1 MPYTKDLPLSARA
14 DIVVCGGG
22 TAGAFAAIAAAEQG
36 AKVLLIEQFG
46 SLGGSATNGLVL
58 PIMKTHIEGEPGNSY
73 LTARLYERL
82 SAKGAASGS
91 NGRHFDP
98 VALSFELEQMCMEAG
113 VSLLYHTFVPDVIR
127 EGNRI
132 KAVVIANKAGLS
144 RVEGDV
150 FIDATGDGDVSV
162 WAGAAYTKGNP
173 ETGKNQPVSLRY
185 LVGGVDID
193 ALGRFA
199 MEHQKGMTPTP
210 RLAEYRAPGYF
221 YAAVTAHDTWGFT
234 DIFDRAIANGDLTE
248 DDKCY
253 WQVFTIPSRPGALA
267 FNTPEF
273 FDDVDGTDPA
283 QLTRVQI
290 RGKQGIA
297 RQMAFYKK
305 YLKGFEN
312 AYVSAVSSM
321 VGVRESRNIV
331 CDHVLTADE
340 LIGRAKFDDAIAQSN
355 YPVDIHGRKLHCS
368 PVLSEDT
375 RPYYEIPYA
384 ALVVKGLDNLLVA
397 GRCLGA
403 EFLAQSSLRV
413 QLSVRATGEAAG
425 IGAAMAH
432 KLSVSPRS
440 IRGQDVRAEMMGRG
454 AVFAD
459 R

>member
-1 MPYTKDLPLSARA
+1 MHYTKDLPLAARA
-14 DIVVCGGG
+14 DVVVCGGG

-36 AKVLLIEQFG
+36 ARVLLIEQFG

-58 PIMKTHIEGEPGNSY
+58 PIMKSRIEGEPGNSY

-82 SAKGAASGS
+82 SAKGAADGS

-98 VALSFELEQMCMEAG
+98 VALAFELEQMCVEAG
-113 VSLLYHTFVPDVIR
+113 VSLLYHTFIPDAIR
-127 EGNRI
+127 EGNRV

-150 FIDATGDGDVSV
+150 FIDATGDGDVAV
-162 WAGAAYTKGNP
+162 HAGAAYTQGDP

-185 LVGGVDID
+185 IVSGVDID

-199 MEHQKGMTPTP
+199 MEHQKDMTPTP
-210 RLAEYRAPGYF
+210 RLAVYRAPGYF

-234 DIFDRAIANGDLTE
+234 DIFNEAIANGDLTE

-253 WQVFTIPSRPGALA
+253 WQVFTIPNRPGALA

-273 FDDVDGTDPA
+273 FEDTDGTDPA

-290 RGKQGIA
+290 RGKRGIA
-297 RQMAFYKK
+297 RQLAFYKK
-305 YLKGFEN
+305 YLKGFET
-312 AYVSAVSSM
+312 AYISAVSAM
-321 VGVRESRNIV
+321 VGVRESRNIT
-331 CDHVLTADE
+331 CDHVLTAEE
-340 LIGRAKFDDAIAQSN
+340 LVGRAKFDDAIAQSN
-355 YPVDIHGRKLHCS
+355 YPVDIHGRKLHIV
-368 PVLSEDT
+368 PVPGEDT
-375 RPYYEIPYA
+375 KPYYEIPFS
-384 ALVVKGLDNLLVA
+384 ALTVKGLDNLLVA

-403 EFLAQSSLRV
+403 DFVAQSSLRV

-432 KLSVSPRS
+432 KRALPPRD